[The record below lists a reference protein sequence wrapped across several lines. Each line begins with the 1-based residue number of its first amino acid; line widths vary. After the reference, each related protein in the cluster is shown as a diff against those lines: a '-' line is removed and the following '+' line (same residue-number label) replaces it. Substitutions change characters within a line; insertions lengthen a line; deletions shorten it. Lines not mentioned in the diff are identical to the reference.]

1 MNRLLGAFSLAL
13 TLWSPCI
20 HSQVIVFES
29 NGLKYQTLTKSGVTV
44 MYAHLAP
51 HIHQYTILQ
60 VAVTN
65 GSQGPYVVRP
75 EDFTYIRDTSE
86 VRAVSAKTVIQML
99 IQKGSGSDVSKLVTA
114 YENWV
119 SGIPSYRATN
129 GFEQR
134 RQSALGM
141 GGSRLRSAAAA
152 SAIAF
157 VQTKLAPGETTDGAV
172 FFPSEGKPLVGGHL
186 VVRTNTDLFEF
197 NAE

>member
-1 MNRLLGAFSLAL
+1 MNRLLGALSLAL
-13 TLWSPCI
+13 ILWSPCI
-20 HSQVIVFES
+20 LAQVIVFES
-29 NGLKYQTLTKSGVTV
+29 NGLKYQTLTRSGVTV
-44 MYAHLAP
+44 MYAHLPP

-60 VAVTN
+60 AAVTN
-65 GSQGPYVVRP
+65 GSAGPYVIRP
-75 EDFTYIRDTSE
+75 EDFTYVREGSE

-114 YENWV
+114 YENWI

-141 GGSRLRSAAAA
+141 GGSKLRSAAAA

-157 VQTKLAPGETTDGAV
+157 VQTKLVPGDSTDGAV

-186 VVRTNTDLFEF
+186 VVRTNTDLFLF
-197 NAE
+197 NEE